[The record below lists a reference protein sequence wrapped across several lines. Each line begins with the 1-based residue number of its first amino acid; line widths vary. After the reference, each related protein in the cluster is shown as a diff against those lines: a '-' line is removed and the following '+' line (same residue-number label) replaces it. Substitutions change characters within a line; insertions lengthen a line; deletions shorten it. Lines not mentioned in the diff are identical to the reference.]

1 MKIIMRKIFVP
12 THYYSEIYSKLQTLS
27 QGSTSVNKYFK
38 EMEVVMIKTNI
49 SADEKA
55 IITRFLNG
63 LNKDIAN
70 VMELQHYMEIQDMV
84 HLIVKVTK
92 QLMRK
97 GNAKL
102 DGYSG
107 SFSSQK

>member
-1 MKIIMRKIFVP
+1 
-12 THYYSEIYSKLQTLS
+12 
-27 QGSTSVNKYFK
+27 
-38 EMEVVMIKTNI
+38 MEVVMIKTNI

-92 QLMRK
+92 
-97 GNAKL
+97 
-102 DGYSG
+102 
-107 SFSSQK
+107 